1 MTPAEAPHEI
11 SCRHVW
17 KVFGPHPERIA
28 PLLESNRSKKEILAE
43 TGHVVAV
50 KDVTFDVRKGE
61 IFVVMGLSGSGKSTL
76 VRCISRLIEPTKG
89 SILMHGEDVVA
100 MNEKQLRELRRRKI
114 SMVFQH
120 FGLFPHRRVL
130 DNVAYGLE
138 IQGVEPAT
146 RRERARQILDLVGLA
161 GWERHYPG
169 ELSGGMQQRVGIAR
183 ALAVDPEIM
192 LFDEP
197 FSALD
202 PLIRREMQ
210 DELLKLE
217 KEMRKTIIFITHDF
231 LEAIKLGHHI
241 AIMKDG
247 EIVQQG
253 TPEELVLHP
262 VNEYVRE
269 FTKDVPRAKV
279 LTAGIIAQEGQAVVL
294 DTDDVATILAVMQ
307 VKHSTTAFVKG
318 AEGRF
323 LGVLSLDDVTGAK
336 GGKAHASTML
346 SHFPVIYSDTKLE
359 ELIPLTVT
367 TDAPFPVVDKTHK
380 LLGAVDRTSVMMA
393 VGGKEQPGETGR

>member
-1 MTPAEAPHEI
+1 MTTSAAEFEI
-11 SCRHVW
+11 SCHNIW

-28 PLLESNRSKKEILAE
+28 PMLESNRSKKEILAE

-50 KDVTFDVRKGE
+50 KDVSFDVRKGE

-89 SILMHGEDVVA
+89 KIMMNGEDVLA
-100 MNEKQLRELRRRKI
+100 MDEKQLRELRRNKI

-130 DNVAYGLE
+130 DNVSYGLE
-138 IQGVEPAT
+138 IQGVDRVV
-146 RRERARQILDLVGLA
+146 RRERAKQVLELVGLA

-183 ALAVDPEIM
+183 ALAADPEIM

-210 DELLKLE
+210 DELIKLE

-247 EIVQQG
+247 EVVQQG
-253 TPEELVLHP
+253 TPEELVLNP
-262 VNEYVRE
+262 VNGYVRE

-279 LTAGIIAQEGQAVVL
+279 LTAGIIMQPDQPIVL
-294 DTDDVATILAVMQ
+294 DTDDLATILSVMQ
-307 VKHSTTAFVKG
+307 VKKSSTALVKG
-318 AEGRF
+318 AEGNF
-323 LGVLSLDDVTGAK
+323 LGVLSLDDVSGAK
-336 GGKAHASTML
+336 AQKSGVSSL
-346 SHFPVIYSDTKLE
+346 INSFPVVYSDTKLE
-359 ELIPLTVT
+359 DLIPIAASS
-367 TDAPFPVVDKTHK
+367 DAPVPVVDKTNK

-393 VGGKEQPGETGR
+393 VGGKQ